1 MPRINADELAIEEQV
16 IRTNKVQKTHKG
28 GRTMSWSVL
37 VAVGDRKGHV
47 GIGLGKARGIPD
59 AIRKA
64 IEEAKKN
71 IIEVPLV
78 GTTIPHEMEVRLGAA
93 KVRMKP
99 ASPGTGV
106 VAGGAVRPILELAGV
121 RDVLAK
127 SLGSPNAINTARA
140 AIGCLKSM
148 KLAETVCRLRGVEL
162 KDIVPWYAKKREEEA
177 VDVSFEAEPDEVIET
192 AAPGEMEPAAV
203 AAEPG
208 EVASED
214 AEEPAEGQ

>member
-1 MPRINADELAIEEQV
+1 MPRFNADELALEEQV

-28 GRTMSWSVL
+28 GRTLSWSVL
-37 VAVGDRKGHV
+37 VAVGDRNGHV

-64 IEEAKKN
+64 IEDAKKSVV
-71 IIEVPLV
+71 EVPLV
-78 GTTIPHEMEVRLGAA
+78 GTTIPHEMEVRLNAA

-106 VAGGAVRPILELAGV
+106 VAGGAVRPILELAGI

-140 AIGCLKSM
+140 TMACLKSM
-148 KLAETVCRLRGVEL
+148 RLAEDVCRSRGKSLEEL
-162 KDIVPWYAKKREEEA
+162 VPWLARKRAEEA
-177 VDVSFEAEPDEVIET
+177 AGEPFEAEAEETIEVGVPAGAE
-192 AAPGEMEPAAV
+192 AEAPSE
-203 AAEPG
+203 
-208 EVASED
+208 SED
-214 AEEPAEGQ
+214 KDETEEA

>member
-1 MPRINADELAIEEQV
+1 MPRINADELALEEQV

-28 GRTMSWSVL
+28 GRTLSWSVL

-59 AIRKA
+59 AIRKS
-64 IEEAKKN
+64 IEDAKKN
-71 IIEVPLV
+71 IIEVPIV
-78 GTTIPHEMEVRLGAA
+78 GTTIPHETEVRLGAA

-127 SLGSPNAINTARA
+127 SLGSPNAVNTARA
-140 AIGCLKSM
+140 AMGCLKSM
-148 KLAETVCRLRGVEL
+148 KLAETVCQLRGVEL
-162 KDIVPWYAKKREEEA
+162 KDIVPWYAKKRDEEA
-177 VDVSFEAEPDEVIET
+177 ISVSFEPEEEVVDT
-192 AAPGEMEPAAV
+192 AAPGGFEPAAV
-203 AAEPG
+203 RAQT
-208 EVASED
+208 ASED
-214 AEEPAEGQ
+214 AGESAGDTSS